1 MKITNSLASRL
12 PTPSVLMTNPLSFV
26 GRFSWQQTWPWMPTT
41 FSPFIATKITKIHY
55 QTWLIL
61 GKKIV
66 STHSRL
72 LNKGWSSMIDFNACQ
87 IVIVYLYPLLDLN
100 LQFVQKKPKTKKTNS
115 DSIVQRSLQ
124 THWTYLLVFRKYF
137 AIKGRQL

>member
-1 MKITNSLASRL
+1 M
-12 PTPSVLMTNPLSFV
+12 
-26 GRFSWQQTWPWMPTT
+26 
-41 FSPFIATKITKIHY
+41 
-55 QTWLIL
+55 L

-100 LQFVQKKPKTKKTNS
+100 LQFVQKKNQKPKKQIV
-115 DSIVQRSLQ
+115 IVQFNEVYKLIEH
-124 THWTYLLVFRKYF
+124 TF
-137 AIKGRQL
+137 